1 MIPLS
6 GVVNL
11 PLGVEGIRPWGETRS
26 GGAQRPEQIQPL
38 KAPVSD
44 GSSGLGVVAFDVV
57 GIAITADILK
67 F

>member
-44 GSSGLGVVAFDVV
+44 GSSGLGVVTGEGVSKIASAVV
-57 GIAITADILK
+57 
-67 F
+67 